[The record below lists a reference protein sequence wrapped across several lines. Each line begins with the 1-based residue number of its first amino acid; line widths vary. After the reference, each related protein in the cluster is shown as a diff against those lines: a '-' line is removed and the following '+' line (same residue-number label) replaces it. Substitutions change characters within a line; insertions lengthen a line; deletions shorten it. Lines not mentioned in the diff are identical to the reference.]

1 MRFTTK
7 VLTLLLVCSLGS
19 MAVAADSP
27 ARLTLQTG
35 DRVAILG
42 NTLAERLQHDGWFEA
57 RLHARFPE
65 HKLAIRNLGFSGDEL
80 KLRIRSA
87 GFGTPDEWLT
97 RVQADVVLAMFGHG
111 ESYAGEAGID
121 AFKTDLADFIK
132 HTQSQQYNGR
142 SVPRLAIV
150 GPLAFE
156 KLGDINL
163 PDGVADNERR
173 ALYTAAMAEVC
184 QAHGVPFVDLYA
196 ASRAAYEA
204 EQQPLTI
211 NGVHLSEYG
220 NQIISRA
227 IDKAL
232 FENAPAGDSKPAAAD
247 DTALE
252 PLRKAVAD
260 KSFFWFERYRT
271 VDGYSIYGQRADLKF
286 VAGQTNRTV
295 MQREMEVLDVM
306 TANRD
311 VHVWAIARG
320 ENSPA
325 VDDSNTP
332 EFIPVVTNKP
342 GRLPG
347 GKHEFLDGDA
357 AIDKMTVAPGLK
369 VNLFASEKQ
378 FPELVNPV
386 QMSWDT
392 AGRLWVAVWPTYPH
406 WKPKEP
412 MNDKLLVLEDT
423 DGDGRADRCTHF
435 ADDLH
440 CPTGFE
446 FYNGGVLI
454 AQAPYL
460 VFLKDTNGDG
470 RADFRER
477 LVSSLDSADTHHAAN
492 SFVLDPGGAVY
503 FQEGTF
509 HHTQAETPWGPNVR
523 LANAGVFRYE
533 PRTQK
538 FEVYVTH
545 GFANPHGHVFDRWGQ
560 DIVVDGTGSNPY
572 HAALFSGRL
581 EFPEKHPSPPQVY
594 QQRTRPCP
602 GMEYL
607 SSAHFPDEMQ
617 QRLLVGNVIGF
628 QGILQYEVFDDGA
641 SFGAKEVEPLLSS
654 SDQTFRP
661 SDIKVGPDGAIYFL
675 DWHNPIIGH
684 MQHNLRDPSRDRE
697 HGRVYRVTYQGRPLS
712 PVTKIAGEPI
722 PVLLDLLKAREDRVR
737 YRARIELAS
746 REIGQVL
753 ADANFWISQLDQA
766 DPNLEHNLLES
777 LWLMQSFNVVNVDL
791 LKRVLASS
799 DFRARAAATRVLCHQ
814 RDRVSDALELL
825 KELAADPHPRVR
837 LEAIRAA
844 SYFPLAEAIE
854 VPLVAS
860 DLPSDKFLAYVSG
873 ETMKALAPHV
883 RDAIAAHRPIHFT
896 TPAGARY
903 FLKNVSNDDLVKL
916 DPTPQVWREMLSRA
930 GIRDEDRRRALE
942 ALASDRKVSP
952 TAVLLEVIADLDA
965 TQSLADE
972 SVLFDLVRLL
982 TDLPAGEL
990 SAVRDQIQKLAAEG
1004 RLPVT
1009 RQLAFVALV
1018 AADGTADR
1026 TWEEAS
1032 IKPGSL
1038 TDLVNAVPLIRDPS
1052 QRAALYPRIEALLAG
1067 LPPQLAPSA
1076 SVDEERR
1083 GRFVRIELPGRQR
1096 TLTLAEVEVFSEGR
1110 NVAIDGRASQ
1120 SDTAHGGDAARAID
1134 GNRSGE
1140 YSAGGQTHSSENAHN
1155 PWWEIDL
1162 GTELPIEKVVIFN
1175 RTDGSLG
1182 TRLEG
1187 FVVKVLA
1194 ADRQPVF
1201 ESGKLPAPTPQTEVA
1216 IGGTSLERTVRRG
1229 AMLALASI
1237 RGQEAPAFRAI
1248 AARVA
1253 DERDRP
1259 AALTALLR
1267 IPPQHWPKEDV
1278 GSLAE
1283 QVLAYL
1289 GSLPVEARTSAAA
1302 LDAVQVGD
1310 SLAALLPGDQAA
1322 SLRRKLG
1329 ELGVRVLR
1337 VGTVTDQMRYDQE
1350 QLVVA
1355 AGRPIEILL
1364 ENTDLM
1370 PHNLVIALPGSME
1383 EIGSLAEAAATD
1395 PSAVARNYVPASE
1408 KILLASRLLRPR
1420 ESQRLRW
1427 TAPTEPGVYPYVC
1440 TYPGHWRRMFGSLYV
1455 VENLDEYLAAPE
1467 KYVAEHKLEPRD
1479 QLLKFNRP
1487 RTEWTVADLSESVD
1501 HVAQRSFASGKR
1513 MFEVASCVS
1522 CHKLNGSGR
1531 EFGPD
1536 LAKLD
1541 AKLLPPDILRAVIE
1555 PSHKIDEKYAMYT
1568 FELDSGQT
1576 LTGMIV
1582 KETPDTLEVIENP
1595 LAKAQPVVVNKKEIV
1610 AREKSAASIMPKGLL
1625 DKLTHEEI
1633 LDLLSYVIARGAAD
1647 HEVFQGGGHDHGGH

>member
-1 MRFTTK
+1 MRITRSTLPLLMFCFVAPLR
-7 VLTLLLVCSLGS
+7 VLAGAPGQLELK
-19 MAVAADSP
+19 P
-27 ARLTLQTG
+27 G
-35 DRVAILG
+35 DHVAIIG

-57 RLHARFPE
+57 RLHARYPQ
-65 HKLAIRNLGFSGDEL
+65 HQLSIRNLGFSGDEL
-80 KLRIRSA
+80 KLRLRSQD
-87 GFGTPDEWLT
+87 FGSPDDWLT
-97 RVQADVVLAMFGHG
+97 RVAADVVLAMFGHG
-111 ESYAGEAGID
+111 ESYAGEAGLA
-121 AFKTDLADFIK
+121 AFKADLAEFIT
-132 HTQSQQYNGR
+132 HTLGQKYNGR
-142 SVPRLAIV
+142 TAPRLAII

-163 PDGVADNERR
+163 PDGAADNERR
-173 ALYTAAMAEVC
+173 ILYTAAMAEVC
-184 QAHGVPFVDLYA
+184 QAHNVPFVDLFA
-196 ASRAAYEA
+196 LSRAAYEA
-204 EQQPLTI
+204 ELRPLTI
-211 NGVHLSEYG
+211 NGVHLTEYG
-220 NQIISRA
+220 NQVISRA
-227 IDKAL
+227 IAKEL
-232 FENAPAGDSKPAAAD
+232 FGDPEGAAAD
-247 DTALE
+247 DAKLE
-252 PLRKAVAD
+252 PLRQAVAD
-260 KSFFWFERYRT
+260 KSFVWFERYRT
-271 VDGYSIYGQRADLKF
+271 VDGYSIYGGRADLKF
-286 VAGQTNRTV
+286 VAGQTNRVV
-295 MQREMEVLDVM
+295 MQREMEVLDAM

-311 VHVWAIARG
+311 ARIWALARG
-320 ENSPA
+320 ENPPP

-357 AIDKMTVAPGLK
+357 AIEKMTVADGMK

-406 WKPKEP
+406 WKPKEA
-412 MNDKLLVLEDT
+412 MCDKLLVLEDS

-435 ADDLH
+435 ADDLN

-446 FYNGGVLI
+446 FYNGGVLV

-460 VFLKDTNGDG
+460 MFLKDTDGDG
-470 RADFRER
+470 RADYRQR

-509 HHTQAETPWGPNVR
+509 HHTQVETPWGPNVR

-533 PRTQK
+533 PRAQK

-581 EFPEKHPSPPQVY
+581 AFPEKHPSPPQVY

-607 SSAHFPDEMQ
+607 SSRHFPDAMQ
-617 QRLLVGNVIGF
+617 GRLLVGNVIGF
-628 QGILQYEVFDDGA
+628 QGILQYEVFDEGA

-654 SDQTFRP
+654 SDQNFRP
-661 SDIKVGPDGAIYFL
+661 SDIKIGPDGAIYFL

-697 HGRVYRVTYQGRPLS
+697 HGRVYRVTCEGRPLS
-712 PVTKIAGEPI
+712 PPTIIAGEPI
-722 PVLLDLLKAREDRVR
+722 PALLELLKSREERVR

-746 REIGQVL
+746 REIGPVL
-753 ADANFWISQLDQA
+753 ADANAWIAGLDQSA
-766 DPNLEHNLLES
+766 PEREHHLLDA

-791 LKRVLASS
+791 LKRVLASP
-799 DFRARAAATRVLCHQ
+799 DFRARAAATRVLCYQ
-814 RDRVSDALELL
+814 RDRVSDALEML
-825 KELAADPHPRVR
+825 KSLAADAHPRVR
-837 LEAIRAA
+837 LEAVRAA
-844 SYFPLAEAIE
+844 SFFPLAEAIE

-860 DLPSDKFLAYVSG
+860 EHPSDRFLAYVSG

-883 RDAIAAHRPIHFT
+883 RDAIAARRPIRFT

-930 GIRDEDRRRALE
+930 GIRDEERRRALQS
-942 ALASDRKVSP
+942 LADDRKVAPS
-952 TAVLLEVIADLDA
+952 ALLLEIIADLDA
-965 TQSLADE
+965 AQSLADE

-982 TDLPAGEL
+982 TDLPAGDL
-990 SAVRDQIQKLAAEG
+990 SVARDRIEQLTTEG
-1004 RLPVT
+1004 KRPVT

-1018 AADGTADR
+1018 AADGGADR
-1026 TWEEAS
+1026 VWESAS
-1032 IKPGSL
+1032 TKASAL
-1038 TDLVNAVPLIRDPS
+1038 TDLVSAVPLIRDPS
-1052 QRAALYPRIEALLAG
+1052 GRAALYQRLESLVAG

-1076 SVDEERR
+1076 TTDQEML
-1083 GRFVRIELPGRQR
+1083 GRFVRVDLLGRQR
-1096 TLTLAEVEVFSEGR
+1096 TLTLAEVEVYSEGR
-1110 NVAIDGRASQ
+1110 NVALDGRASQ
-1120 SDTAHGGDAARAID
+1120 SDTAHGGDAARGID

-1140 YSAGGQTHSSENAHN
+1140 YSAGGQTHTSENAHN
-1155 PWWEIDL
+1155 PWWEVDL
-1162 GTELPIEKVVIFN
+1162 GSALPIDKVVVFN
-1175 RTDGSLG
+1175 RTDDSLG

-1187 FVVKVLA
+1187 FVLKVLD
-1194 ADRQPVF
+1194 ADRKTIF
-1201 ESGKLPAPTPQTEVA
+1201 ESGKLSAPTPQTEIAV
-1216 IGGTSLERTVRRG
+1216 GGTSVERTIRRG

-1237 RGQEAPAFRAI
+1237 RGQEGPAFRAI
-1248 AARVA
+1248 APRLT

-1259 AALTALLR
+1259 AALAALLR
-1267 IPPQHWPKEDV
+1267 IPPQHWPKDDAPA
-1278 GSLAE
+1278 LAD

-1289 GSLPVEARTSAAA
+1289 GSLPVEARTSPAA

-1310 SLAALLPGDQAA
+1310 QLAALLPTDQAA

-1337 VGTVTDQMRYDQE
+1337 LGTVTDQMRYDQE

-1370 PHNLVIALPGSME
+1370 PHNLVIAQPGSME
-1383 EIGSLAEAAATD
+1383 EIGNLAEAAATD
-1395 PSAVARNYVPASE
+1395 PGAVARNYVPSSD

-1455 VENLDEYLAAPE
+1455 VENLDDYLAAPE
-1467 KYVAEHKLEPRD
+1467 KYVAEHRLAPRD
-1479 QLLKFNRP
+1479 ELLKFNRP
-1487 RTEWTVADLSESVD
+1487 RTVWTVDDLSESIA
-1501 HVAQRSFASGKR
+1501 HLAERSFAGGKR
-1513 MFEVASCVS
+1513 MFEVASCVA
-1522 CHKLNGSGR
+1522 CHKLNGSGQ

-1541 AKLLPPDILRAVIE
+1541 AKLTPADILRAVIE
-1555 PSHKIDEKYAMYT
+1555 PSHKIDDKYTMYT

-1576 LTGMIV
+1576 LTAMIV
-1582 KETPDTLEVIENP
+1582 KETAGTLEVIENP
-1595 LAKAQPVVVNKKEIV
+1595 LAKVQPVVLNKQEIV

-1633 LDLLSYVIARGAAD
+1633 LDLLSYVIARGAAE
-1647 HEVFQGGGHDHGGH
+1647 HTVFQGGGHDHGGH